1 MTVNSA
7 ALSGILFLEDTFP
20 VIRRLDSESVDLIA
34 TGPPFDK
41 GERIRGNHQG
51 WGQHRVQGCLEV
63 WRALAGEYR
72 CRAA

>member
-7 ALSGILFLEDTFP
+7 ALPCTLFLEDTFP

-41 GERIRGNHQG
+41 GERIRGNHLRLG
-51 WGQHRVQGCLEV
+51 STPGARMFGGMA
-63 WRALAGEYR
+63 RAGEGV
-72 CRAA
+72 